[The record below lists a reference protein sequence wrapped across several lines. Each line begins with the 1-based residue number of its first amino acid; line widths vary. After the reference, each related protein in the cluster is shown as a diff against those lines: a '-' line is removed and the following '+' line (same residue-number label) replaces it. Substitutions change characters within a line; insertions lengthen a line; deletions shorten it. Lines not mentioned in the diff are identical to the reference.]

1 VLTSGPTRRG
11 STRTTRSAITDSM
24 TARPDSSLAFF
35 DGPGEVAAMMRE
47 RDWTTTPLG
56 APSTWPSSLR
66 TILQI
71 MLSSR
76 YAMWMG
82 WGPGLTFFCNDAYR
96 PTLGVKTGWLGAR
109 SDHVWEEIWPD
120 IGPRIDHVMRTG
132 EATWD
137 EALML
142 VLERSGF
149 PEETHHT
156 FSYSPVADD
165 LGTTNGMLCVVTEA
179 TQGVLGERR
188 LHVLRD
194 LALRIAGCRTHD
206 ALWAGVKD
214 CLVAD
219 SRDLPLASAY
229 VFDVDGSAHQTFV
242 SGIAHGSTHVQ
253 PMWPLDAIRDGQ
265 ETRLVVDATG
275 LRSIAW
281 NKTSPQTLLV
291 PITIQGDASPI
302 GVFVAGLNPYRML
315 DREYRGFIELFVGQV
330 AAGLNAVDAFEAE
343 RKRVEALAELDL
355 AKTAFFSNVSHEFR
369 TLLTLMIG
377 PLEDALVDAQ
387 QTPHQRD
394 RLVVAHRNSLRL
406 LRLVNALLDFS
417 RIESGRAQ
425 ATFRPTDLPAL
436 TSELASSFRSATD
449 KAGLALRVDCPPLD
463 EPVFVDRDMW
473 EKVVL
478 NLLSNAFKF
487 TFEGAIEVALR
498 RLPEGA
504 VRLTVRDS
512 GTGIAPDE
520 LPRVFERFHRVEGAR
535 GRSFEGSGIGLSL
548 VQELVRLH
556 AGEIRVEST
565 VDVGTAF
572 FVDLPLGTGH
582 LAPDRV
588 MDAKETADVRGR
600 SHAFVEEALRWLPD
614 RQEAAGFD
622 DAALPTVPSPAQA
635 TGVRHR
641 VLIADDNADLRGYIG
656 RLMTERGYEVDTV
669 DDGIAALDRIRAR
682 KPDVLVTDVMMPRL
696 DGFGLLAAIRG
707 DADLRDLPVIMLSA
721 RAGEEARIEGLA
733 AGADDYLIKPF
744 SARELLARVAAT
756 IGMATLRREAGE
768 AIRATE
774 ARAASVLEGMAE
786 GFLLL
791 DERFHVLLA
800 NAEALRGCGA
810 VRVEVVGRSYF
821 EVWPSADG
829 SEQTASL
836 QRALAARIPV
846 TVEET
851 RVMPDGRTAWVE
863 VRAYPSSE
871 GLAIFRR
878 DITDR
883 KLAEND
889 LRDLNATLELQVAQR
904 TRERDR
910 TWNNSQDLLLVLDRD
925 GTCTATNPAW
935 FAVLG
940 YAQSELV
947 GRRVFDFVH
956 PDDLERSTAA
966 FEQASSSTVAAF
978 ENRYRHKD
986 GSYRWI
992 SWIGSHEGDFVY
1004 AGGRH
1009 VTAEKEAA
1017 AELER
1022 AQEQLR
1028 QSQKMEA
1035 VGQLTGGLAH
1045 DFNNLLTGIS
1055 GSLELL
1061 QMRIAR
1067 GQVGELDRYVN
1078 AAQGAARRAAALTH
1092 RLLAFSRRQTLDPK
1106 TTDVNR
1112 LIAELEEL
1120 IRRTVGG
1127 TIEIEVI
1134 GAAGLWPAFVD
1145 QNQLENALLNL
1156 CINGRD
1162 AMPKGGRL
1170 TIETANRWLEER
1182 AAKERD
1188 LAAGQYLSIYVT
1200 DNGTG
1205 MSLEVRQ
1212 RAFDPF
1218 FTTKP
1223 LGSGTGL
1230 GLSMVY
1236 GFARQSGGTVR
1247 IYSEIDRGTTVC
1259 IYLPR
1264 HVGERGEASRVDD
1277 RPARPP
1283 DLADREQIV
1292 LVVDDEPTVRQ
1303 LITEVL
1309 ESMGCRTIEA
1319 PDGATALK
1327 ILQSSAHI
1335 DLLITDLGLPGGIN
1349 GRQVA
1354 DVARATRERLRI
1366 LFVTGYAENAV
1377 VGNGDLERGMQVLTK
1392 PFAINSLSRRV
1403 GEMLAGD

>member
-1 VLTSGPTRRG
+1 MGR
-11 STRTTRSAITDSM
+11 AHTDSM
-24 TARPDSSLAFF
+24 TASNDSSLAFF
-35 DGPGEVAAMMRE
+35 DGPGEVAALMRA

-56 APSTWPSSLR
+56 PPSTWPTSLR
-66 TILQI
+66 TILQV

-76 YAMWMG
+76 YAMWMA
-82 WGPGLTFFCNDAYR
+82 WGPELTFFCNDAYR
-96 PTLGVKTGWLGAR
+96 PTLGVKTDWLGAR
-109 SDHVWEEIWPD
+109 SDRVWEEIWPD
-120 IGPRIDHVMRTG
+120 VGPRIDHVLRTG

-142 VLERSGF
+142 ILERSGF
-149 PEETHHT
+149 PEETYHT

-165 LGTTNGMLCVVTEA
+165 AGATNGMLCVVTEG

-194 LALRIAGCRTHD
+194 LALRLAPSRTRAD
-206 ALWAGVKD
+206 LWTSVKD
-214 CLVAD
+214 CLAVD

-229 VFDVDGSAHQTFV
+229 VFDDDGSTRQTFV
-242 SGIAHGSTHVQ
+242 SGIAHGSPHVT
-253 PMWPLDAIRDGQ
+253 PDWPLDALRTGGV
-265 ETRLVVDATG
+265 ETLVVDGTG

-281 NKTSPQTLLV
+281 NKTSPQALLV
-291 PITIQGDASPI
+291 PITIQGGATPI

-315 DREYRGFIELFVGQV
+315 DAEYRGFIELFVGQV
-330 AAGLNAVDAFEAE
+330 AAGLTAVDAFEAE
-343 RKRVEALAELDL
+343 RERAESLAALDL

-369 TLLTLMIG
+369 TPLTLMLG
-377 PLEDALVDAQ
+377 PLEDALVDAE
-387 QTPHQRD
+387 QTPQQRE

-425 ATFRPTDLPAL
+425 AIFRPTDLPTL

-449 KAGLALRVDCPPLD
+449 KAGLTLRVDCPPLD

-487 TFEGAIEVALR
+487 TFEGTIAVSLR
-498 RLPEGA
+498 RTPEGS
-504 VRLTVRDS
+504 VRLIVRDS
-512 GTGIAPDE
+512 GTGIPADE

-535 GRSFEGSGIGLSL
+535 GRSFEGSGIGLAL

-556 AGEIRVEST
+556 RGEIRVEST

-572 FVDLPLGTGH
+572 IVDLPLGTDH
-582 LAPDRV
+582 LAPERV
-588 MDAKETADVRGR
+588 MDAKDPSDARGR
-600 SHAFVEEALRWLPD
+600 SHAFVEEALRWLPED
-614 RQEAAGFD
+614 TRPA
-622 DAALPTVPSPAQA
+622 DALMLDSTGALPDAGA
-635 TGVRHR
+635 RHR
-641 VLIADDNADLRGYIG
+641 VLLADDNADLRGYIA
-656 RLMTERGYEVDTV
+656 RLLGERGYDVDAV
-669 DDGIAALDRIRAR
+669 GDGMAALDRIRER

-696 DGFGLLAAIRG
+696 DGFGLLATIR
-707 DADLRDLPVIMLSA
+707 ADTTLLDLPVIMLSA

-756 IGMATLRREAGE
+756 IGMATLRREAAE

-774 ARAASVLEGMAE
+774 ARAAAVLEGMAE

-791 DERFHVLLA
+791 DDAFEVLVA
-800 NAEALRGCGA
+800 NAEALRQVGSGRDDLA
-810 VRVEVVGRSYF
+810 GRSYF
-821 EVWPSADG
+821 EIPSDG
-829 SEQTASL
+829 DEPAHAAAL
-836 QRALAARIPV
+836 RRARDERVPV
-846 TVEET
+846 TLEET
-851 RVMPDGRTAWVE
+851 RVAPDGHTIHVE
-863 VRAYPSSE
+863 IRAYPSSE

-883 KLAEND
+883 KRAEND
-889 LRDLNATLELQVAQR
+889 LRDLNENLEQQVEDR

-910 TWNNSQDLLLVLDRD
+910 TWNNSQDLLLVIDRA
-925 GTCTATNPAW
+925 GRCQAVNPAW
-935 FAVLG
+935 LAVLS
-940 YAQSELV
+940 YRADELI
-947 GRRVFDFVH
+947 GRQILDFLHV
-956 PDDLERSTAA
+956 DDLPKTTQVLANAGSTAL
-966 FEQASSSTVAAF
+966 VPV

-992 SWIGSHEGDFVY
+992 SWTASPEDDLIY
-1004 AGGRH
+1004 ASGRH

-1017 AELER
+1017 LELEH

-1061 QMRIAR
+1061 QARIAR
-1067 GQVGELDRYVN
+1067 GQVNELDRYVN

-1106 TTDVNR
+1106 PTDVNR
-1112 LIAELEEL
+1112 LIADLEDL
-1120 IRRTVGG
+1120 VRRTVGG
-1127 TIEIEVI
+1127 TIEIDVI
-1134 GAAGLWPAFVD
+1134 GAGGLWPACVD

-1162 AMPKGGRL
+1162 AMPNGGRL
-1170 TIETANRWLEER
+1170 TIETANRWLDER
-1182 AAKERD
+1182 AARDRD
-1188 LAAGQYLSIYVT
+1188 LVPGQYLSVCVT
-1200 DNGTG
+1200 DNGSG
-1205 MSLEVRQ
+1205 MTAEIRE

-1223 LGSGTGL
+1223 LGTGTGL

-1247 IYSEIDRGTTVC
+1247 IYSEVDRGTTIC

-1264 HVGERGEASRVDD
+1264 HLGDAEDLIAADASQ
-1277 RPARPP
+1277 PQAP
-1283 DLADREQIV
+1283 DQTDREQIV
-1292 LVVDDEPTVRQ
+1292 LVVDDEPTVR
-1303 LITEVL
+1303 LLVTEVL
-1309 ESMGCRTIEA
+1309 SSMGYRTMEA
-1319 PDGATALK
+1319 HDGAAALK
-1327 ILQSSAHI
+1327 ILQSPSRI
-1335 DLLITDLGLPGGIN
+1335 DLLITDVGLPGGIN

-1354 DVARATRERLRI
+1354 DAARGLRADLRV
-1366 LFVTGYAENAV
+1366 LFITGYAENAV
-1377 VGNGDLERGMQVLTK
+1377 VGNGYLAPGMQVLTK
-1392 PFAINSLSRRV
+1392 PFALDALSRRV
-1403 GEMLAGD
+1403 GELLADR

>member
-1 VLTSGPTRRG
+1 MLR
-11 STRTTRSAITDSM
+11 AD
-24 TARPDSSLAFF
+24 TARIALPDVMTPRHDSSLAFF
-35 DGPGEVAAMMRE
+35 DGPGEVAAMMRA
-47 RDWTTTPLG
+47 RDWSTTPLG
-56 APSTWPSSLR
+56 PPSTWPASLR

-82 WGPGLTFFCNDAYR
+82 WGPELTFFCNDAYR
-96 PTLGVKTGWLGAR
+96 PTLGVKTDWLGAR
-109 SDHVWEEIWPD
+109 SDRVWEEIWPD
-120 IGPRIDHVMRTG
+120 VGPRIDHVMRTG

-142 VLERSGF
+142 LLERSGF
-149 PEETHHT
+149 PEETFHT

-165 LGTTNGMLCVVTEA
+165 TGTTNGMLCVVTEG

-194 LALRIAGCRTHD
+194 LALRLAQCRTH
-206 ALWAGVKD
+206 AELWEAVKA
-214 CLVAD
+214 CLAAD

-229 VFDVDGSAHQTFV
+229 VFDDDGGTRQTFV
-242 SGIAHGSTHVQ
+242 SGIVHGSPHVT
-253 PMWPLDAIRDGQ
+253 PGWPLEAVRAGAS
-265 ETRLVVDATG
+265 ELLVVDDTR
-275 LRSIAW
+275 LRSTAW
-281 NKTSPQTLLV
+281 NRTSPQALLV
-291 PITIQGDASPI
+291 PITVQGRSTPI

-315 DREYRGFIELFVGQV
+315 DAEYRGFIDLFVGQV
-330 AAGLNAVDAFEAE
+330 AAGLSAVDAFEAE
-343 RKRVEALAELDL
+343 RQRAESLAALDL

-369 TLLTLMIG
+369 TPLTLMLG
-377 PLEDALVDAQ
+377 PLEDALVDAE
-387 QTPHQRD
+387 QTPRQRE

-425 ATFRPTDLPAL
+425 AVYRPTDLSAL

-487 TFEGAIEVALR
+487 TFDGAIEVSLH

-512 GTGIAPDE
+512 GTGIPQAE
-520 LPRVFERFHRVEGAR
+520 LPRVFERFHRVDGAR

-556 AGEIRVEST
+556 QGTIRVEST

-572 FVDLPLGTGH
+572 IVELPLGTDH
-582 LAPDRV
+582 LAPERV
-588 MDAKETADVRGR
+588 MDAKDSGDVRGR

-614 RQEAAGFD
+614 DTREDD
-622 DAALPTVPSPAQA
+622 DALLASSGALPDAA
-635 TGVRHR
+635 TSHR
-641 VLIADDNADLRGYIG
+641 VLLADDNADLRGYIA
-656 RLMTERGYEVDTV
+656 RLLSERGYEVDAV
-669 DDGIAALDRIRAR
+669 GDGIAALDRIRAR

-696 DGFGLLAAIRG
+696 DGFGLLAAIRTEP
-707 DADLRDLPVIMLSA
+707 ALLDLPVIMLSA

-744 SARELLARVAAT
+744 SARELLARIAAT
-756 IGMATLRREAGE
+756 IAMATLRRDAAE

-774 ARAASVLEGMAE
+774 ARSAAVLEGMAE
-786 GFLLL
+786 GFVLL
-791 DERFHVLLA
+791 DDRFEILLA
-800 NAEALRGCGA
+800 NAEALRQAGGDRA
-810 VRVEVVGRSYF
+810 GLVGRPYF
-821 EVWPSADG
+821 EAWPHGDDPGPA
-829 SEQTASL
+829 AAL
-836 QRALAARIPV
+836 RRALAERMPV
-846 TVEET
+846 TFEET
-851 RVMPDGRTAWVE
+851 RVAADGSTACLD

-883 KLAEND
+883 KQAENN
-889 LRDLNATLELQVAQR
+889 LRDLNEHLEQQVEDR

-910 TWNNSQDLLLVLDRD
+910 TWNNAQDLLLVIDRE
-925 GTCTATNPAW
+925 GIVQAVNPAW

-940 YAQSELV
+940 YRSNELI
-947 GRRVFDFVH
+947 GRLVLDFLH
-956 PDDLERSTAA
+956 PDDRPHTTDILEHAGTTAL
-966 FEQASSSTVAAF
+966 TPV

-992 SWIGSHEGDFVY
+992 SWMASPEDAFIY
-1004 AGGRH
+1004 ASGRN
-1009 VTAEKEAA
+1009 VTDEKEAA
-1017 AELER
+1017 AELAR

-1061 QMRIAR
+1061 QTRIAR
-1067 GQVGELDRYVN
+1067 GQVNELDRYVN

-1106 TTDVNR
+1106 PTDVNR
-1112 LIAELEEL
+1112 LITDLEEL
-1120 IRRTVGG
+1120 VRRTVGG

-1145 QNQLENALLNL
+1145 QNQLENAVLNL

-1162 AMPKGGRL
+1162 AMREGGRL
-1170 TIETANRWLEER
+1170 TIETANRWLDER

-1188 LAAGQYLSIYVT
+1188 LAPGQYLSVCVT
-1200 DNGTG
+1200 DNGSG
-1205 MSLEVRQ
+1205 MSAEVRE

-1247 IYSEIDRGTTVC
+1247 IYSEVDRGTTIC

-1264 HVGERGEASRVDD
+1264 HLGDTEDTVEIDPLQHHAVDG
-1277 RPARPP
+1277 
-1283 DLADREQIV
+1283 ADREQIV
-1292 LVVDDEPTVRQ
+1292 LVVDDEPTVR
-1303 LITEVL
+1303 LLVTEVL
-1309 ESMGCRTIEA
+1309 SSMGYRTIEA
-1319 PDGATALK
+1319 PDGAAAIK
-1327 ILQSSAHI
+1327 ILQSSARI
-1335 DLLITDLGLPGGIN
+1335 DLLITDVGLPGGIN

-1354 DVARATRERLRI
+1354 DAAREVRAQLRI
-1366 LFVTGYAENAV
+1366 LFITGYAENAA
-1377 VGNGDLERGMQVLTK
+1377 VGNGYLSPGMQVLTK
-1392 PFAINSLSRRV
+1392 PFAMDALSRRV
-1403 GEMLAGD
+1403 GELLADQ